1 MTLESRPM
9 FDEVPPQPSYQEV
22 EAKVLEFWKEKD
34 VFKRSEAKEGPN
46 FVFYEG
52 PPTANGQPAMHH
64 VLARAF
70 KDLFPRYKSMKGF
83 KVSRKGGWDTH
94 GLPVE
99 VAVEKKLGLRGRNH
113 GASRDEMQEFNKL
126 CRESVFT
133 NIQDWNYF
141 TDRMGYWVD
150 LEKPY
155 VTYHDDYIESVWNLL
170 KRLWDKGLIERDY
183 KVVPVSPRIGTTLSA
198 NEIADGYRMV
208 DDPSV
213 YVRFPVK
220 PETTPAALRASLESQ
235 GVKLE
240 DLEKLALVI
249 WTTTPWTLPS
259 NTMAAVN
266 PDLEY
271 VIAKTHMGHIVIAA
285 GAVERMGVPLYKDQ
299 PALEVVA
306 RFKGDLMEFWQ
317 YEQPFPEVFDDLNLN
332 GDKWSNG
339 PSAHPRAHFVALAD
353 FVTDEDGSGVA
364 HEAPVYGAEDLELSR
379 KYGSVLCFGTNGNG
393 IMQVTSEKGK
403 FFKDADRGLVREM
416 RDRGVMFWAGQIN
429 HSYPFH
435 DRTDDPIL
443 YYARPSWFVRT
454 NKMRHKLAEENQ
466 KINWVPAHIKDGR
479 FGNWLENNVD
489 WSISRERFWGTP
501 LPFWRS
507 EDSSE
512 TICIGSVAE
521 LEKLSGQDLSKMDLH
536 RPYIDDIT
544 FERGGKTFSRV
555 PEVLDVWFDS
565 GSMPFAQWHLILGP
579 DGVAQDPVVLKQ
591 FQSQFPADFICEAI
605 DQTRGWFYSLHAISV
620 LLTGEP
626 AFKNV
631 ICLGHLVD
639 EKGQKMSKSKGNVVD
654 PIPAFDKYG
663 ADSVRWYMF
672 TASEPGDTK
681 RFSERLVA
689 EGQRGFINTL
699 WNVYSFFT
707 LYANLDKPDL
717 QNPPALESRPEI
729 DRWLVSKLE
738 QTIQVMT
745 DCLEAYD
752 ARGAGK
758 SLEALIEALSNW
770 YVRRNRRRF
779 WTQDG
784 QVDQAAYATLY
795 EALTTCAKLA
805 APFTPFLA
813 EALYQNLVP
822 RVDAN
827 APDSVH
833 LCAYPEFNAARC
845 DAKLVSEMEAVMKV
859 VDLGRAARG
868 QANLKLRQPL
878 AKVMVRARTSEDAR
892 ALERFSDQISEEL
905 NVKLV
910 SFLEEGAD
918 LVQYTLKPNLPTLGR
933 KYGKSIPAIRAALSG
948 DNTASIAKAARDGQ
962 NIQLETS
969 DGTFDL
975 EPADILVDAKSPEG
989 YAALE
994 AEGFLVAF
1002 DSTLSPELEREGI
1015 ARDLVRAIQQARK
1028 DADFDVSDHI
1038 TVRLNLDGQML
1049 EAAKEWQEFIKGETL
1064 SDDLEF
1070 AFPSSGD
1077 VIVPLEDGGSLGL
1090 KRA

>member
-99 VAVEKKLGLRGRNH
+99 IAVEKKMGLTGRNH
-113 GASRDEMQEFNKL
+113 GGTRAQMEEFNKL

-133 NIQDWNYF
+133 NIQAWNEF
-141 TDRMGYWVD
+141 TERMAYWVD

-155 VTYHDDYIESVWNLL
+155 VTYHNEYIESVWNLL
-170 KRLWDKGLIERDY
+170 KRLWDQGLVERDY
-183 KVVPVSPRIGTTLSA
+183 KVVPVSPRIGSTLSA
-198 NEIADGYRMV
+198 NEIADGYREV
-208 DDPSV
+208 PDPSV
-213 YVRFPVK
+213 YVRFPLK
-220 PETTPAALRASLESQ
+220 LETIPDALRSSLESQ
-235 GVKLE
+235 GVSLDGLE
-240 DLEKLALVI
+240 MLALVV

-271 VIAKTHMGHIVIAA
+271 VIARTHLGHILIAA
-285 GAVERMGVPLYKDQ
+285 GAVERMSLLYKDQ
-299 PALEVVA
+299 PALEVLA
-306 RFKGDLMEFWQ
+306 RFKGELMEFWQ
-317 YEQPFPEVFDDLNLN
+317 YEQPFPEVFEELNLN
-332 GDKWSNG
+332 REKWSNG
-339 PSAHPRAHFVALAD
+339 PGGKPRAHFVALAD
-353 FVTDEDGSGVA
+353 FVTDSDGSGVA

-393 IMQVTSEKGK
+393 IMQVTDERGK
-403 FFKDADRGLVREM
+403 FFKDADKGLIRLM
-416 RDRGVMFWAGQIN
+416 KDRGVMYHAGQIV

-435 DRTDDPIL
+435 DRTGDPIL
-443 YYARPSWFVRT
+443 YFARPSWFVRT
-454 NKMRHKLAEENQ
+454 NKMRHKLAEDNQ

-489 WSISRERFWGTP
+489 WSISRERYWGTP
-501 LPFWRS
+501 LPFWKS
-507 EDSSE
+507 EDGE
-512 TICIGSVAE
+512 YVCVGSVQE
-521 LEKLSGQDLSKMDLH
+521 LETLMGQKLENPDLH
-536 RPYIDDIT
+536 RPYIDDPT
-544 FERGGKTFSRV
+544 FEKDGKLFSRV

-565 GSMPFAQWHLILGP
+565 GAMPYAQWHLLLGP
-579 DGVAQDPVVLKQ
+579 DGMAHDPAVLKH
-591 FQSQFPADFICEAI
+591 FESQFPADFICEAI
-605 DQTRGWFYSLHAISV
+605 DQTRGWFYSLHAISS
-620 LLTGEP
+620 LLYGQP
-626 AFKNV
+626 CYKNV

-639 EKGQKMSKSKGNVVD
+639 EKGAKMSKSKGNVVE
-654 PIPAFDKYG
+654 PIPAFDKFG

-681 RFSERLVA
+681 RFSERLIA
-689 EGQRGFINTL
+689 EAQRGFVNTL

-707 LYANLDKPDL
+707 LYANLDQPDL
-717 QNPPALESRPEI
+717 QHSPALESRPEI
-729 DRWLVSKLE
+729 DRWLIATLE
-738 QTIQVMT
+738 QTAKTVN
-745 DCLEAYD
+745 EALDRYD
-752 ARGAGK
+752 ARAAGK
-758 SLEALIEALSNW
+758 ALEALVDGLSNW

-795 EALTTCAKLA
+795 EALVMAAKLA

-813 EALYQNLVP
+813 EALYQNLVV
-822 RVDAN
+822 RLDSSAL
-827 APDSVH
+827 DSVH
-833 LCAYPEFNAARC
+833 LCAYPEFNPARF
-845 DAKLVSEMEAVMKV
+845 DAKLVSEMEAVLKI

-878 AKVMVRARTSEDAR
+878 SEVMVRARTAEDAR
-892 ALERFSDQISEEL
+892 GLERFSDQISEEL
-905 NVKLV
+905 NVKKV
-910 SFLEEGAD
+910 SFLQEGAS
-918 LVQYTLKPNLPTLGR
+918 LVEYALKPNLPTLGR
-933 KYGKSIPAIRAALSG
+933 KYGRSIPAIRAALSG
-948 DNTASIAKAARDGQ
+948 GNTASIAKLVRDGQ

-969 DGTFDL
+969 DGTFEL
-975 EPADILVDAKSPEG
+975 EPADVLVDAKSPEG

-994 AEGFLVAF
+994 GDGFLVAF
-1002 DSTLSPELEREGI
+1002 DSKLSPELEREGI
-1015 ARDLVRAIQQARK
+1015 VRDLVRAIQQARK
-1028 DADFDVSDHI
+1028 DANFEVSDHI
-1038 TVRLNLDGQML
+1038 TVRFNLDGQML
-1049 EAAKEWQEFIKGETL
+1049 EAAHEWLEFIKGETL
-1064 SDDLEF
+1064 CDMLEF
-1070 AFPSSGD
+1070 ALPESGD
-1077 VIVPLEDGGSLGL
+1077 VVVPLEDGGSLGL